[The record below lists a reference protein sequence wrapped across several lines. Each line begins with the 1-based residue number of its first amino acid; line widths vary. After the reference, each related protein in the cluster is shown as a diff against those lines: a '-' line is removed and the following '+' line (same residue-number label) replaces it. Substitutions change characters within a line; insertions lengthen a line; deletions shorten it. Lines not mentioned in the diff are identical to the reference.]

1 LGKKILR
8 WAGYTR
14 NQEAVRA
21 AIARKEYADL
31 TPTAVGIVD
40 EFFALMDEI
49 GIMDRLV
56 VDGSYQ
62 RRMVPMAL
70 LVQLFINTLTY
81 SEVA

>member
-1 LGKKILR
+1 
-8 WAGYTR
+8 
-14 NQEAVRA
+14 VRA

-40 EFFALMDEI
+40 EFFALMDEV

-81 SEVA
+81 SEARQLK